1 MYICI
6 LETEVDNVKITPRM
20 KQIFKALLEEK
31 EPISIKHL
39 AEKTGISKR
48 TVQRELESVNEVLLP
63 YGM

>member
-1 MYICI
+1 MYICS

-20 KQIFKALLEEK
+20 KQIFRALLEEK

-48 TVQRELESVNEVLLP
+48 TVQRDRQSV
-63 YGM
+63 